1 VTDSI
6 REMKLCSS
14 LLLSVGTAQFASYAG
29 DAATDRWGS
38 YDYTGGFTYPTDS
51 KTDGGQSTTDDF
63 NQIKHDNGLWC
74 WMCDERLDLGKEEE
88 TSTVHAYVRCL
99 ERGMIQKCKGEQR
112 TCMFEERR
120 RNGVI
125 YSVCTGCKQTDA
137 CLALWRRNQRFTLP
151 FMNFGDMS
159 LTEHNDGHP
168 IYVDDEC
175 TAYSN
180 TLDDDQAVDG
190 AGRAA
195 LSYAKF
201 SYDTATNAQANGQMS
216 QWESACRW
224 CCAAKTDRAC
234 NVYSD
239 GSDINAN
246 PFAMQCGTEGSGLG
260 VTVHGGMSQNTAN
273 GDATTGLTNA
283 DFSGVTCNLSNS
295 DLTSGTYSGERRFFR
310 PFHLAD
316 YKGTSDATKY
326 FIDTFI
332 QTAMIDLGG
341 SSSGNPVTGEGRN
354 SVGMDKYRLRGNS
367 YTVSG
372 SNFPEHVFE
381 HQSDMPSQENRDFF
395 DARIDNSA

>member
-38 YDYTGGFTYPTDS
+38 YDYTGGFTYPTDG
-51 KTDGGQSTTDDF
+51 KTDGGQSAIDDF

-88 TSTVHAYVRCL
+88 TTTVHAYVRCL

-180 TLDDDQAVDG
+180 TLDDDQAVDS

-201 SYDTATNAQANGQMS
+201 SYDTTTNAQANGQMS

-234 NVYSD
+234 NVWAD
-239 GSDINAN
+239 GTDINAN

-260 VTVHGGMSQNTAN
+260 VTVHGGMNQNTAN

-283 DFSGVTCNLSNS
+283 DFSGVTCKLSN
-295 DLTSGTYSGERRFFR
+295 DALTSGTYNGERRFFR

-341 SSSGNPVTGEGRN
+341 GSSGNPVTGEGRN